1 MLCCAFAVSC
11 RIVLC
16 VQQPAVEGGL
26 GRVQVIDK
34 LSRARLPALYGAV
47 DVLVQPSRGEGWGL
61 PMVEAM
67 ACGAKN
73 AFATPHLCIKTVN
86 LPRQARDKHRKS

>member
-1 MLCCAFAVSC
+1 MAQIEKSAAILMSSCRVVSC
-11 RIVLC
+11 RVMSCRGALC
-16 VQQPAVEGGL
+16 AQQPAVEGGL

-73 AFATPHLCIKTVN
+73 AFATHLCI
-86 LPRQARDKHRKS
+86 